1 MEIEGKLKVCH
12 GVHSER
18 PRGPW
23 RNFTPTQQS
32 AVLSVG
38 WDTAGV
44 DQKLPQKTAN
54 TYLCIMKYFDKY
66 IRSLGESR
74 TPTDELQLSGG
85 PMTLEDLEILEIALE
100 LYKREE
106 PLDGKCNA
114 LIGLLLRVIRL
125 DISIIKEDPGPTP
138 ELP

>member
-1 MEIEGKLKVCH
+1 M
-12 GVHSER
+12 
-18 PRGPW
+18 
-23 RNFTPTQQS
+23 
-32 AVLSVG
+32 
-38 WDTAGV
+38 
-44 DQKLPQKTAN
+44 
-54 TYLCIMKYFDKY
+54 
-66 IRSLGESR
+66 RSLGESR